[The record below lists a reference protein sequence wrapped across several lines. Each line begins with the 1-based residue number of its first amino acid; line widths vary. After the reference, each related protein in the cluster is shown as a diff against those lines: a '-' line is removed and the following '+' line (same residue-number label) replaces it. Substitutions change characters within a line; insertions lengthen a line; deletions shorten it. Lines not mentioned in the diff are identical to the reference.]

1 LGQVH
6 TGSACELEHVR
17 GFLTE
22 SKTAYFSLFFTFFQ
36 LRSFGYAPS
45 KRQKLTKNLP
55 VFAIG
60 RKPRTCSERA
70 GAKKR
75 FSGCVPCPIP
85 FFCAP
90 ASVTQGTIPAWPVEI
105 FLKKQDYYAIQSIY
119 DSRW

>member
-1 LGQVH
+1 MSGSGVWD
-6 TGSACELEHVR
+6 TGPLFLSRMRSFALLELVR
-17 GFLTE
+17 ESVAE
-22 SKTAYFSLFFTFFQ
+22 SKTAHFSLFFTFFQ

-75 FSGCVPCPIP
+75 ESGKGRSPKT
-85 FFCAP
+85 FF
-90 ASVTQGTIPAWPVEI
+90 VLRRVVFGNTI
-105 FLKKQDYYAIQSIY
+105 LTKRNHY
-119 DSRW
+119 